1 MFEVQY
7 VHQGCEEVQTR
18 PHVQVRTI
26 CVSPNG
32 QLLLSIDE
40 DGRSLLI
47 NRERRTLLHHFTF
60 KKPVAVA
67 KFSPDGRFVACA
79 VGRLLQVCLPSS
91 LPLYVTNQ
99 PLHTLAIACACS

>member
-1 MFEVQY
+1 M
-7 VHQGCEEVQTR
+7 HQVCEEAQTCPR
-18 PHVQVRTI
+18 VQVQTI

-60 KKPVAVA
+60 KKPVTVA

-91 LPLYVTNQ
+91 LPLHVTLQ
-99 PLHTLAIACACS
+99 PLHTLATVWACS

>member
-1 MFEVQY
+1 M
-7 VHQGCEEVQTR
+7 
-18 PHVQVRTI
+18 RTTCI
-26 CVSPNG
+26 SPDG

-60 KKPVAVA
+60 KKPVSSA

-79 VGRLLQVCLPSS
+79 VGRLLQVRKRRPTCPTTAPPPS
-91 LPLYVTNQ
+91 TAR
-99 PLHTLAIACACS
+99 LASRPPPSPFFQ